1 MEKKMKVLFLSTG
14 NSTRGQM
21 AEGFARQ
28 FAGDRLVAANAA
40 IESPNS
46 NPLVTEV
53 MEEVGVDISGQKPKD
68 TAQSLKEHFGYV
80 VTLYDSARERS
91 PVFPFTTNLIQW
103 SVKDP
108 AAADGP
114 SEQKKEEFRKVRD
127 EIKVKVEGL
136 LNQIEQRN
144 RTAA

>member
-28 FAGDRLVAANAA
+28 LAGDRLVPANAG
-40 IESPNS
+40 IESRDS

-53 MEEVGVDISGQKPKD
+53 MEEVGVDISSQKPKD
-68 TAQSLKEHFGYV
+68 AAQSLKEHFGYV
-80 VTLYDSARERS
+80 VTLYDSAQERS
-91 PVFPFTTNLIQW
+91 PVFPFTTNLIRW

-108 AAADGP
+108 TATDTPAEEKKEQLRRVRDDIKTKVQRLLDEIARKNRAAA
-114 SEQKKEEFRKVRD
+114 
-127 EIKVKVEGL
+127 
-136 LNQIEQRN
+136 
-144 RTAA
+144 

>member
-28 FAGDRLVAANAA
+28 FAGDRLVAANAG
-40 IESPNS
+40 IESPDS
-46 NPLVTEV
+46 SPLVTEV
-53 MEEVGVDISGQKPKD
+53 MKEVGVDISGQKPKD

-91 PVFPFTTNLIQW
+91 PVFPFTTNGVLRI
-103 SVKDP
+103 P
-108 AAADGP
+108 
-114 SEQKKEEFRKVRD
+114 RR
-127 EIKVKVEGL
+127 
-136 LNQIEQRN
+136 
-144 RTAA
+144 RTARRRKGKKSFVTCGTRSE

>member
-14 NSTRGQM
+14 NSTRGQI
-21 AEGFARQ
+21 AEGFARR
-28 FAGDRLVAANAA
+28 FAGDRVVAVNAA
-40 IESPNS
+40 TESPDS

-53 MEEVGVDISGQKPKD
+53 MEEVGVDISGQKPKN
-68 TAQSLKEHFGYV
+68 TAQSLQEHFGYV

-91 PVFPFTTNLIQW
+91 PVFPFTTNLIRW

-108 AAADGP
+108 SATDGP
-114 SEQKKEEFRKVRD
+114 SEKKKEEFRQVRD

-136 LNQIEQRN
+136 LNQIVQRN
-144 RTAA
+144 RAAA

>member
-1 MEKKMKVLFLSTG
+1 MEKKPKVLFLSTG

-28 FAGDRLVAANAA
+28 FAGDCLVAANAG
-40 IESPNS
+40 IESPDS

-53 MEEVGVDISGQKPKD
+53 MKEVGVDISDQRPKNV
-68 TAQSLKEHFGYV
+68 AQSLQEHFGYV
-80 VTLYDSARERS
+80 VTLYDAARERS
-91 PVFPFTTNLIQW
+91 PVFPFTPHLLRW
-103 SVKDP
+103 SIKDP

-114 SEQKKEEFRKVRD
+114 SEQEKEEFRQVRD
-127 EIKVKVEGL
+127 EIKAKVRGL
-136 LNQIEQRN
+136 LDEISGEN

>member
-1 MEKKMKVLFLSTG
+1 MEKRMKVLFLSTG

-28 FAGDRLVAANAA
+28 LAGDRVVAVNAG
-40 IESPNS
+40 IESPRS
-46 NPLVTEV
+46 NPLVMQV

-68 TAQSLKEHFGYV
+68 AAQSLKEHFGYV

-108 AAADGP
+108 AATDAP
-114 SEQKKEEFRKVRD
+114 TEEKKEQLRRVRD
-127 EIKVKVEGL
+127 EIK
-136 LNQIEQRN
+136 
-144 RTAA
+144 

>member
-28 FAGDRLVAANAA
+28 FAGDRLVAANAG
-40 IESPNS
+40 IKSPDS

-53 MEEVGVDISGQKPKD
+53 MKEVGIDISGQKPKD
-68 TAQSLKEHFGYV
+68 AAQSLKEHFGYV

-108 AAADGP
+108 AVADGS
-114 SEQKKEEFRKVRD
+114 SEKKKEEFRHVRD

-136 LNQIEQRN
+136 LNEIAQRT

>member
-1 MEKKMKVLFLSTG
+1 MEKRMKVLFLSTG

-28 FAGDRLVAANAA
+28 FAGDRVVAVNAA
-40 IESPNS
+40 IESPVP

-68 TAQSLKEHFGYV
+68 AAQSIKEHFGYV

-114 SEQKKEEFRKVRD
+114 SEKKKEEFRHVRD
-127 EIKVKVEGL
+127 EIKGKVEGL
-136 LNQIEQRN
+136 LNEIVQRN

>member
-28 FAGDRLVAANAA
+28 FAGDHVVAVNAA

-46 NPLVTEV
+46 SPLVAEV
-53 MEEVGVDISGQKPKD
+53 MQEVGVDISGQKPKD
-68 TAQSLKEHFGYV
+68 AAQSLKEHFGYA
-80 VTLYDSARERS
+80 VTLYDAARERS
-91 PVFPFTTNLIQW
+91 PVFPFTTHLIRW

-108 AAADGP
+108 TATDAPA
-114 SEQKKEEFRKVRD
+114 EEKKEELRRVRD
-127 EIKVKVEGL
+127 DIKAKVQGL
-136 LNQIEQRN
+136 LDEIARRY